1 MRFHAQ
7 TGKIRAIHFANLSQP
22 TVQNR
27 EGVTFAVA
35 LHQPLKRLA
44 GLCIPTAKC
53 PLLPGP
59 PGFGPEKKNANG
71 AIPVHD

>member
-27 EGVTFAVA
+27 EGDHFCRRHT
-35 LHQPLKRLA
+35 PTLKRLA
-44 GLCIPTAKC
+44 GWCKATAKVT
-53 PLLPGP
+53 PLSPFFCGV
-59 PGFGPEKKNANG
+59 GECSACGCWDF
-71 AIPVHD
+71 